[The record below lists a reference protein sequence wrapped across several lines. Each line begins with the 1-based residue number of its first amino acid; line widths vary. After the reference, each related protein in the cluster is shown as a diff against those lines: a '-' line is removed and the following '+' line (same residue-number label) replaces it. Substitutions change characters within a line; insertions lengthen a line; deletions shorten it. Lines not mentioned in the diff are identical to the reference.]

1 VICNGWI
8 STIKGKYLTDDFIA
22 RAISNCNTIAMLRL
36 TGLEMELCFKPAIE
50 NFVNKDYDTIY
61 IDTATF

>member
-1 VICNGWI
+1 
-8 STIKGKYLTDDFIA
+8 
-22 RAISNCNTIAMLRL
+22 MLRL

-61 IDTATF
+61 IDTATFLDKDKKRMLTFRNVAKRWIERLLSS

>member
-1 VICNGWI
+1 MIFKEQSVI
-8 STIKGKYLTDDFIA
+8 
-22 RAISNCNTIAMLRL
+22 AILSQCLRL

>member
-1 VICNGWI
+1 VNFTTDGLA
-8 STIKGKYLTDDFIA
+8 KGKYLRTFYIREQSIIA
-22 RAISNCNTIAMLRL
+22 IFQCLL
-36 TGLEMELCFKPAIE
+36 TGLKWIYVLSLQSR